1 MKPAIPLSYPH
12 TTLSI
17 LWSIPMR
24 AHLLL
29 APVLSATALLVGC
42 EWTSSDGIT
51 WDESYNNVNFSG
63 TYNLGNGLAD
73 SSGQNVSKTRDE
85 STKVK
90 TSGGTVKS
98 KTYSQ
103 GHSSG
108 TIGGGVVPGSV
119 SVVSKGHVKK
129 TYEASFAD
137 DGNGVLVGGTDGN
150 GTINYN
156 TGAWSIPATWVET
169 RGKNDGDIE
178 STSSKGPVITE
189 TIVRWQTETVS
200 VTNTTP
206 GYTNIVVQYVSV
218 QQSGQN
224 LTMTFSNGY
233 TFSGK
238 ISGYNT
244 DSDSIEHASSV
255 IAKFNV
261 SGANGKIVGTL
272 NSLATSRQLDG
283 VWTKGG
289 SSNAIVGSAIGS
301 GRTISENT
309 EAIEAE

>member
-1 MKPAIPLSYPH
+1 
-12 TTLSI
+12 
-17 LWSIPMR
+17 MR

-63 TYNLGNGLAD
+63 TYNLGNGLEG
-73 SSGQNVSKTRDE
+73 SSGQNVSKI
-85 STKVK
+85 
-90 TSGGTVKS
+90 SGGETQEETTSVSTTGGEVKS
-98 KTYSQ
+98 KTYGQ
-103 GHSSG
+103 GVSNG
-108 TIGGGVVPGSV
+108 TVGGGVAPGSV
-119 SVVSKGHVKK
+119 SVVSKGTAGKNM
-129 TYEASFAD
+129 YEETFAD
-137 DGNGVLVGGTDGN
+137 DGAGTLVSSNAGN
-150 GTINYN
+150 GTINYY
-156 TGAWSIPATWVET
+156 TGAWSIPDNWVKVRE
-169 RGKNDGDIE
+169 GSDALGAA
-178 STSSKGPVITE
+178 ITKT
-189 TIVRWQTETVS
+189 TIRWQTEKTS
-200 VTNTTP
+200 VTNTIP
-206 GYTNIVVQYVSV
+206 ASPAYTNIIVQYVTV
-218 QQSGQN
+218 HQSGQN
-224 LTMTFSNGY
+224 VSMTFNNGY

-238 ISGYNT
+238 ISGFNT

-309 EAIEAE
+309 KAIEAE